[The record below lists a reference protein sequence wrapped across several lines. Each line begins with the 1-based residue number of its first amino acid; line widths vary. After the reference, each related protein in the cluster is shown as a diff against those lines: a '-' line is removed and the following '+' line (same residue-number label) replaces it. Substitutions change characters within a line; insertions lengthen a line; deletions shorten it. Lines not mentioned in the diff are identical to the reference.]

1 MIDKKTK
8 ESLADKHILCFGT
21 TPEFYIQSPLRVEW
35 YGAYSSLHGSSRL
48 TSAINAYMYA
58 SVSLNKERVL
68 RIISNHYPA
77 INISLDKPSYD
88 LEKAT
93 PSTFIDQLIYQIK
106 QSHLNL
112 KDGLNIFLESE
123 TKHGFHFGSSSGFLL
138 TVLEAI
144 IYVSKNKASFKNE
157 DKIKL
162 LANVEH
168 HQLTTPLHVSDP
180 LSMILGGT
188 NLYEMDLQQYPIYQ
202 RHQGTFK
209 EYKVVTLSIQ
219 NFVHQAYL
227 GIKNIFEQM
236 NIIAQHYQQKRLMDI
251 DSLTFHHQERD
262 LSLLYG
268 TKAIAKVNHFFQE
281 NLALKQ
287 AFLALEKEDEL
298 IFFNL
303 LKQAQQRDFEL
314 LEHHQVSSPSEK
326 KIANTIKWL
335 TVNFP
340 QIAFRLHGFGF
351 QADFIILI
359 PHASFSEIFKRLK
372 KQFYQDQVK
381 EIKIVNKGIHIFKS

>member
-8 ESLADKHILCFGT
+8 ESLADKHILCFGN
-21 TPEFYIQSPLRVEW
+21 TPEFYIQNPLRVEW
-35 YGAYSSLHGSSRL
+35 FGAYSSLHGSSRL

-58 SVSLNKERVL
+58 SVSQNKERVI

-77 INISLDKPSYD
+77 INISLEKPTRDKELGTSYS
-88 LEKAT
+88 LIEK
-93 PSTFIDQLIYQIK
+93 LIYEIK
-106 QSHLNL
+106 LTQLNL
-112 KDGLNIFLESE
+112 KDGLNIFIESE
-123 TKHGFHFGSSSGFLL
+123 KKHGFHFGSSSGFLL
-138 TVLEAI
+138 TILEAI
-144 IYVSKNKASFKNE
+144 IYASKNKVTFKTE

-168 HQLTTPLHVSDP
+168 HQLTTPLYVSDA
-180 LSMILGGT
+180 LSMVEGGT
-188 NLYEMDLQQYPIYQ
+188 NLYEIDSQHYPIYQ
-202 RHQGTFK
+202 RLQGTFK
-209 EYKVVTLSIQ
+209 DYKIVALSIQ

-227 GIKNIFEQM
+227 GIKNIIEQM
-236 NIIAQHYQQKRLMDI
+236 NIIAQHYQQKRLIDI

-298 IFFNL
+298 KFFNL

-314 LEHHQVSSPSEK
+314 LEHHLVSSPSEN

-335 TVNFP
+335 QSTFP
-340 QIAFRLHGFGF
+340 QVSFRLHGFGF
-351 QADFIILI
+351 QADFILLI
-359 PHASFSEIFKRLK
+359 PNDAFRDIFKRLK
-372 KQFYQDQVK
+372 KQFYQDHVK
-381 EIKIVNKGIHIFKS
+381 EIRIVNQGIRIFKS

>member
-8 ESLADKHILCFGT
+8 ESLADKHILCFGNA
-21 TPEFYIQSPLRVEW
+21 PEFYVQNPLRVEW
-35 YGAYSSLHGSSRL
+35 FGAYSSLHGSSRL

-58 SVSLNKERVL
+58 SVSQNKERVI

-77 INISLDKPSYD
+77 INIALDKPFR
-88 LEKAT
+88 EKEIGT
-93 PSTFIDQLIYQIK
+93 PYSSIEQLIYEIK
-106 QSHLNL
+106 LTQLNL
-112 KDGLNIFLESE
+112 KVGLNIFIESE

-144 IYVSKNKASFKNE
+144 IYISKNKASFKNE

-162 LANVEH
+162 LANVEY
-168 HQLTTPLHVSDP
+168 HQLTTPLHVSDA
-180 LSMILGGT
+180 LSMVEGGT
-188 NLYEMDLQQYPIYQ
+188 NLYEIDSQHYPIYQ
-202 RHQGTFK
+202 RLQGTFK
-209 EYKVVTLSIQ
+209 DYKLIALSIQ

-227 GIKNIFEQM
+227 GIKNIIEQM
-236 NIIAQHYQQKRLMDI
+236 NIIAQHYQQKRLIDI
-251 DSLTFHHQERD
+251 DALTFHHQERD

-298 IFFNL
+298 KFFNL

-314 LEHHQVSSPSEK
+314 LEHHLVSSPSEN

-335 TVNFP
+335 QSTFP
-340 QIAFRLHGFGF
+340 QVSFRLHGFGF
-351 QADFIILI
+351 QADFILLI
-359 PHASFSEIFKRLK
+359 PNDAFRDIFKRLK
-372 KQFYQDQVK
+372 KQFYQDHVK
-381 EIKIVNKGIHIFKS
+381 EIRIVNQGIRIFKS